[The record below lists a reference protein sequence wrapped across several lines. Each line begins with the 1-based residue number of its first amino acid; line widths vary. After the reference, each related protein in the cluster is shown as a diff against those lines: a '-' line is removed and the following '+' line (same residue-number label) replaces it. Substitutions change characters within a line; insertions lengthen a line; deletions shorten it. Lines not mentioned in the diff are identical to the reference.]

1 MRLQWLDDSFPC
13 KDKVT
18 FTGYVTREELLMWY
32 SKARILI
39 VPSSY
44 DTFSLVILDGMQHG
58 LAVTASSIGGALDII
73 KHGET

>member
-1 MRLQWLDDSFPC
+1 
-13 KDKVT
+13 
-18 FTGYVTREELLMWY
+18 MWY